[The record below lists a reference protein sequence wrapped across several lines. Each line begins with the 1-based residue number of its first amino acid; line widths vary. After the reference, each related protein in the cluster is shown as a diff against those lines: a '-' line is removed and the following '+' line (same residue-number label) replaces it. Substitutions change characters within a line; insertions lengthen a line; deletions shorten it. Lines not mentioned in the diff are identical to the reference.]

1 MEYDIRQINKEPDV
15 EQRKRINDQ
24 VTVQLY
30 RLRVYGCSVF
40 SLPRGGA

>member
-1 MEYDIRQINKEPDV
+1 MEYDIQQINKEPDV

-30 RLRVYGCSVF
+30 RLRVHTCLVF
-40 SLPRGGA
+40 SLPLGGA